1 MLDLSP
7 TISIVTLSI
16 NGLNIPIK
24 DRLAEWIGTHDS
36 SISNNDTGRL
46 KVKGGETHIL
56 KNYWKEH
63 GYINIR
69 LSGQDKENYHKQRG
83 T

>member
-1 MLDLSP
+1 MTYQKTKNIEVNKSQQKKKYEMLDLSP

-56 KNYWKEH
+56 KNY
-63 GYINIR
+63 
-69 LSGQDKENYHKQRG
+69 
-83 T
+83 